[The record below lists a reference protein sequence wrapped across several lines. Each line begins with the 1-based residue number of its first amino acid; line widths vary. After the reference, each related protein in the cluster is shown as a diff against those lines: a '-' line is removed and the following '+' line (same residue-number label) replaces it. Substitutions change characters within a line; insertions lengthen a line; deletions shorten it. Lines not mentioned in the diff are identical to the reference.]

1 MGTLL
6 HSTLAVMKVEPM
18 RAALMVSCVMFQMV
32 SADLANAAPQPP
44 FPAGR
49 WVSTSGADIGS
60 AAQRTKICKQ
70 QRAWMDVSATEIAFG
85 GVATDAQS
93 CQAPQWRKINAKT
106 FVGTP
111 RKCTPELD
119 SLGDPAGPL
128 QIVIVGADTMSLNN
142 SIFILCAQD

>member
-1 MGTLL
+1 
-6 HSTLAVMKVEPM
+6 MKVEPM
-18 RAALMVSCVMFQMV
+18 RAVLMASCVMFQMV
-32 SADLANAAPQPP
+32 SGDLAHAAQQPP

-49 WVSTSGADIGS
+49 WVSTSGAEIGS
-60 AAQRTKICKQ
+60 AAQRAEICTQ
-70 QRAWMDVSATEIAFG
+70 QRAWMDVSDTQIAFG

-93 CQAPQWRKINAKT
+93 CQTPQWRKINAKT

-142 SIFILCAQD
+142 SIHILCARD